1 MPEELLHIALR
12 VLSCLT
18 ARTPGEPNLA
28 DVERLLQSV
37 PSEECGLELDD
48 LACGVI
54 ARELK
59 RMKASAAA
67 G

>member
-18 ARTPGEPNLA
+18 ARPTREPDLA

-59 RMKASAAA
+59 RKKASRGAE
-67 G
+67 